1 MHHEKRREESHKN
14 NKDKLQSIIMDKQKI
29 IKDYHEQLNAKK
41 MDNLDEMDKFLET
54 SSLP

>member
-41 MDNLDEMDKFLET
+41 MDNRDEMDKFLET

>member
-29 IKDYHEQLNAKK
+29 MKDYHEQLNAKK
-41 MDNLDEMDKFLET
+41 MDNRDEMDKFLEN